1 MPSQKNIDEVK
12 VLTDKLE
19 SASAVYFTDY
29 LGLDVESITN
39 LRSEFFHASVEFR
52 VTKNTLLKLA
62 ADKMNI
68 EGLDNFL
75 VGSTAIAISFDEP
88 TSPAKVLK
96 SFTKEHDK
104 PNVKAILFDGEV
116 LEGSEYKKFANLPSK
131 DELLSKFVIML
142 NSPMTI
148 LARTFRSPM
157 ENLVN
162 VLNNL
167 KNEKSE

>member
-12 VLTDKLE
+12 ILTDKLE
-19 SASAVYFTDY
+19 TASAVYFTDY

-116 LEGSEYKKFANLPSK
+116 LDGSEYKKFANLPSK

>member
-19 SASAVYFTDY
+19 TASAVYFTDY

>member
-19 SASAVYFTDY
+19 TASAVYFTDY

-116 LEGSEYKKFANLPSK
+116 LDGSEYKKFANLPSK

-148 LARTFRSPM
+148 FARTFRSPM